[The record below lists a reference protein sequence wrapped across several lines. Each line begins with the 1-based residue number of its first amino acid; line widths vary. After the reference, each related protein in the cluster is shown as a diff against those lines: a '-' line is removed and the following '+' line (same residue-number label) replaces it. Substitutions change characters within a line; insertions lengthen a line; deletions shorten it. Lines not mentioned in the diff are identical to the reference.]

1 MRRIAWAC
9 LLLAATVA
17 TVCAQ
22 QTVAPAQTA
31 PSGTRTKPISSDK
44 PIYLSGTDQIE
55 DCPAKYN
62 FLPQDGIYRVGGSV
76 SPPKITDS
84 VLAGFGLDEQAE
96 KAVKH
101 YRFEP
106 AKKNGVPVAVMIA
119 IEVKFY

>member
-84 VLAGFGLDEQAE
+84 VLAGFGLDEQA
-96 KAVKH
+96 VKH